1 MISIF
6 IWCFYGIIVG
16 SIAKSIVP
24 GEERMGFFQ
33 TIALGVAGSY
43 AGGIITYL
51 LGMDTDIGPSGIIM
65 GIGGGIVSLLIFNK
79 LFIQK

>member
-1 MISIF
+1 MISIL
-6 IWCFYGIIVG
+6 IWCVYGILVG

-43 AGGIITYL
+43 TGGAISYL
-51 LGMDTDIGPSGIIM
+51 LGMENMVSPSGLIM
-65 GIGGGIVSLLIFNK
+65 GIGGAVIALLVYNKIVNK
-79 LFIQK
+79 

>member
-1 MISIF
+1 MISIL
-6 IWCFYGIIVG
+6 IWCFYGIVVG

-43 AGGIITYL
+43 TGGAISYL
-51 LGMDTDIGPSGIIM
+51 LGMDSVVSPSGIVM
-65 GIGGGIVSLLIFNK
+65 GIGGAVLALVVYNK
-79 LFIQK
+79 LTK

>member
-1 MISIF
+1 MISILV
-6 IWCFYGIIVG
+6 WCVYGIFVG

-43 AGGIITYL
+43 TGGAVSYL
-51 LGMDTDIGPSGIIM
+51 LGMDSALSPSGIIM
-65 GIGGGIVSLLIFNK
+65 GIGGSVLALILYNK
-79 LFIQK
+79 IINK